1 MTDDHS
7 RDHRHGNGWA
17 TAGVVIATAGIA
29 LLIAD
34 LIWIGATT

>member
-17 TAGVVIATAGIA
+17 TAGNVLMGVGIA

>member
-17 TAGVVIATAGIA
+17 TLGTVLMVAGIA

-34 LIWIGATT
+34 LIWIGATS